1 LSDASG
7 ERTPTA
13 VLDACVLVPIRLT
26 MTLLALAEAG
36 LFEPLWSESILD
48 EVERNL
54 PKVGITPTAAEHRV
68 AAMRSGFGAAAM
80 VDDFEHLIDEM
91 TCDTKDR
98 HVLAATAGTL
108 VTFNLKDFPEASTAG
123 HGIDVVHPDSF
134 LTRLLIE
141 NTDEVLQALNA
152 TTARLR
158 RPPTATRDF
167 LASLTGVA
175 PIFSLRRLGAR
186 RRARVPSPGKPA
198 RR

>member
-1 LSDASG
+1 
-7 ERTPTA
+7 
-13 VLDACVLVPIRLT
+13 
-26 MTLLALAEAG
+26 
-36 LFEPLWSESILD
+36 
-48 EVERNL
+48 
-54 PKVGITPTAAEHRV
+54 
-68 AAMRSGFGAAAM
+68 MRSGFGAAAM

-98 HVLAATAGTL
+98 HVLAAAVAGGAGTL

-123 HGIDVVHPDSF
+123 HGIDVVHPDIF